1 MTTIYS
7 NKEKTKFVHCND
19 EKSTIFTIRI
29 KTNGA
34 EIATIEGKEAAKMIQ
49 DLHFDLKY
57 NFDGNALQICQASDF
72 AEAYLE
78 AQRKQA
84 NVLNSINQSLYQTA

>member
-7 NKEKTKFVHCND
+7 NKEKTKFVHCN
-19 EKSTIFTIRI
+19 EAQSAITTIRI

-49 DLHFDLKY
+49 DLRFDLKY
-57 NFDGNALQICQASDF
+57 NFDNNALQICS
-72 AEAYLE
+72 AYEFSEVFLK
-78 AQRKQA
+78 AQRKLSDS
-84 NVLNSINQSLYQTA
+84 LNAINQSLYQSV